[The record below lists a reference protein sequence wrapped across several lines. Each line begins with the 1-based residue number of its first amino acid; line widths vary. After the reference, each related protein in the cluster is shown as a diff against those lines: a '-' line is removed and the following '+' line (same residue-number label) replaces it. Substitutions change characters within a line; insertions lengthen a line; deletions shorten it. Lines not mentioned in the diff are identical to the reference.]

1 MDELEKLAVENW
13 EVCRDLDGPDRCEF
27 IENHLEDYHFAL
39 AVVSSPKI
47 LRYYRELLTKLVR
60 DFGH

>member
-1 MDELEKLAVENW
+1 MDELEKLTAENLKI
-13 EVCRDLDGPDRCEF
+13 CRELDGPDRCEF

>member
-1 MDELEKLAVENW
+1 MDELEKLTVENLQI
-13 EVCRDLDGPDRCEF
+13 CRELDGPERCEF
-27 IENHLEDYHFAL
+27 IESHLEDYNFAL
-39 AVVSSPKI
+39 AVISSPKI

>member
-1 MDELEKLAVENW
+1 MDELEKLADENL
-13 EVCRDLDGPDRCEF
+13 EICKNLDGPDRCEF